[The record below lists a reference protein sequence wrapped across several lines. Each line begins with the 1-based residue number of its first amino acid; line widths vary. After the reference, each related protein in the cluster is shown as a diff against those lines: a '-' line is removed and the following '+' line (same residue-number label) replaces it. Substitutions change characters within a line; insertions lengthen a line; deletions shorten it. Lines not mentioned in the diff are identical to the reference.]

1 MRTENEIELK
11 PCPFCGGEAE
21 FSSGYCNDLNYARV
35 DCTNCS
41 AGVYNDSD
49 RDPDAT
55 IDELEKSVLEDWNR
69 RTGDAD

>member
-1 MRTENEIELK
+1 MRTENGIDLK
-11 PCPFCGGEAE
+11 PCPLRGGEAE

-49 RDPDAT
+49 RDQDAT
-55 IDELEKSVLEDWNR
+55 MDELEKSVLEDWNR
-69 RTGDAD
+69 RATNAN

>member
-1 MRTENEIELK
+1 MGDIPDLK
-11 PCPFCGGEAE
+11 LCPFCGYEAE

-55 IDELEKSVLEDWNR
+55 MDELEKSVLDNWNMR
-69 RTGDAD
+69 ATDGE